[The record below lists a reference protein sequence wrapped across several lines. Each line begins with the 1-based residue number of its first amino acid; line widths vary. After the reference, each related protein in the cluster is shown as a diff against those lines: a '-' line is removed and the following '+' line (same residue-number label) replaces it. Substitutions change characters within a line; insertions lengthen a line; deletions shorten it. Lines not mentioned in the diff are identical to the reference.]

1 MNWTIEVVYV
11 PVADG
16 PGQGFYA
23 DRLGF
28 HVDFD
33 STHDEDTRVVQ
44 LTPAGSGCSIAIG
57 TRIFD
62 WPGAPVPAVDMPP
75 SSLHGLRLVVRD
87 VNAARAAFVGRGVDA
102 TEVHVYGD
110 DLRLRPAREGDDLH
124 NVGFFFF
131 SDPDGNSWSVQQ
143 ISTRAF
149 SKG

>member
-1 MNWTIEVVYV
+1 MNWTIEVVCV
-11 PVADG
+11 PVADVDRAKA
-16 PGQGFYA
+16 FYA

-44 LTPAGSGCSIAIG
+44 LTPPGSGCSIAIG

-75 SSLHGLRLVVRD
+75 GSLHGLRLVVRD
-87 VNAARAAFVGRGVDA
+87 VNAARAELVGRGVDA

-110 DLRLRPAREGDDLH
+110 ALRLRPAREGDDLH
-124 NVGFFFF
+124 NVGFFFL

-143 ISTRAF
+143 ISTRA
-149 SKG
+149 